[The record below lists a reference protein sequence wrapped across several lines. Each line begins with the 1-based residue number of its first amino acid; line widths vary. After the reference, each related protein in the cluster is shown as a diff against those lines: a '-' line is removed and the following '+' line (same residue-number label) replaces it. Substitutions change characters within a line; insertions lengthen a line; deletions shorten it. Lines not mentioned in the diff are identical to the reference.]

1 MIRLAKVKDINRI
14 MEIINEGK
22 KNLAE
27 KNIAQWG
34 SDYPDQDVIMNDIEN
49 NEFYVMELND
59 EPVAVM
65 SLITKPDSSYDTL
78 KGGKWQSNS
87 YTAVHR
93 LAVAGEYMGNGYGLM
108 MLEYAIEKTAEL
120 GYESIRIDT
129 HEDNMAIVKIAEK
142 LGFEYRGT
150 ISFDNGGMGVAY
162 EKPVDKSF
170 GVYLK
175 TFEEL
180 NIWEVYDVL
189 KLRQDVFV
197 VEQNSIFHDIDDQDY
212 ACLHLLAYKKGELI
226 GYIRILPAGMSF
238 DEPSMGRYCVSES
251 ARGQGVG
258 RVLFE
263 KSISYIHEVM
273 NEPVIRIEA
282 QSYLAEPYK
291 RAGFK
296 IVGEEYDLD
305 GVPHIEMLRNC
316 KEF

>member
-1 MIRLAKVKDINRI
+1 MIRLANIKDLDRI
-14 MEIINEGK
+14 IEIINDGK
-22 KNLAE
+22 KTLADN
-27 KNIAQWG
+27 NIAQW
-34 SDYPDQDVIMNDIEN
+34 SNDYPSRDVIMKDIEN
-49 NEFYVMELND
+49 SEFYVMEL
-59 EPVAVM
+59 EQELVAVM
-65 SLITKPDSSYDTL
+65 SLIYEPDSSYDTL
-78 KGGKWQSNS
+78 KGGQWQKSS

-93 LAVAGEYMGNGYGLM
+93 LAVASEHMGNGYAFK
-108 MLEYAIEKTAEL
+108 MLEFVLEKTAEL
-120 GYESIRIDT
+120 GFESVRIDT
-129 HEDNMAIVKIAEK
+129 HEDNLAIIKIAEK
-142 LGFEYRGT
+142 LGFEYRGI
-150 ISFDNGGMGVAY
+150 ISFESSGTGVAY
-162 EKPVDKSF
+162 EKIIDRRF

-175 TFEEL
+175 TFEEFS
-180 NIWEVYDVL
+180 IYEVYDIL
-189 KLRQDVFV
+189 KLRQDVFI
-197 VEQNSIFHDIDDQDY
+197 VEQKSIFHDIDEQDY
-212 ACLHLLAYKKGELI
+212 DCLHYSAYKKGELI
-226 GYIRILPAGMSF
+226 GYIRILPPGMSF

-258 RVLFE
+258 KVLFE